1 MALIGGL
8 PIFRI
13 FEKSSD
19 FDQTGWLVLTKIQ
32 KGWFFQYH
40 DGEIH
45 DEDDIPVVVKNNHG
59 SLVI

>member
-8 PIFRI
+8 PISVFR
-13 FEKSSD
+13 EKFG

-40 DGEIH
+40 DGEID
-45 DEDDIPVVVKNNHG
+45 DEDDIPEGVKNNHG